1 MIASDNVFDT
11 IAFIGRCSDPRNIG
25 LLLTHAGLGVMGLPM
40 AVNLRRKLPKHT
52 KMIIYDVNPA
62 SLKKFAALVNQG
74 QEDRGFDVAS
84 SAAEA
89 IASADTLIT
98 VLPSES
104 AFEMVYMHSESGVL
118 AAIQRHTRL
127 SRKLLIECGT
137 LAASSIEKV
146 AEACKALHNVE
157 FVDAPISGG
166 PMGSEA
172 GTLSFMVGTSPELF
186 SEIKSSLL
194 IHMGDPKNIFHCGE
208 VGSGTAFKIINNYI
222 SIISV
227 LSVSEAYNI
236 AHRMKLNIPV
246 LTDLLNS
253 GSAQCW
259 VTTKNNPVP
268 GVHPD
273 APASH
278 NYEGGF
284 RIELAEKVLALG
296 RDLAESVGAS
306 TVLDK
311 AALGVFDDVAR
322 DPRYAGKDARVVY
335 KYLVE
340 K

>member
-1 MIASDNVFDT
+1 
-11 IAFIGRCSDPRNIG
+11 
-25 LLLTHAGLGVMGLPM
+25 MGLPM
-40 AVNLRRKLPKHT
+40 AVNLRRKLPRHK
-52 KMIIYDVNPA
+52 KMLIYDVNPA
-62 SLKKFAALVNQG
+62 SLKKFAALVDQG
-74 QEDRGFDVAS
+74 YDSGSFNVVS

-89 IASADTLIT
+89 ITSADTLIT

-104 AFEMVYMHSESGVL
+104 AFESIYLQPESGVL
-118 AAIQRHTRL
+118 AAIQRSTRP

-137 LAASSIEKV
+137 IAVSSIMKV
-146 AEACKALHNVE
+146 AEACGTLEDVD

-172 GTLSFMVGTSPELF
+172 GTLSFMVGTTIDIF
-186 SEIKSSLL
+186 DEIRSNLL

-208 VGSGTAFKIINNYI
+208 VGAGTAFKIINNYI

-259 VTTKNNPVP
+259 VTSKNNPVP

-278 NYEGGF
+278 DYQGGF
-284 RIELAEKVLALG
+284 RVELAEKVLSLG

-311 AALGVFDDVAR
+311 AALGVLGDVSR